1 MTFEEVLPTIV
12 VLGYAL
18 VVGLGLLGSRI
29 RPKTFPVETGDEP
42 AADTGTEREAPATVA
57 APPPDERDQSKCR
70 LAATCTT
77 LAWVLGVAVT
87 VTWLYAAVGIEGII
101 TIVLVLF
108 VIPFAVVFGGMLIGA
123 ARKRRSGGQVDPIWP
138 QLLLGAGGLVFLVV
152 AANLVVNSAAYFF
165 DYGERVALRVTS
177 SFSSNSSRSTV
188 SGTYELGGSEH
199 YADQIWWLGGAL
211 PEPGTVV
218 ELVIGPWWPYPFL
231 TSTLDAA
238 LWMVL
243 AAVLTVP
250 GALLAF
256 SAFRE
261 RSNSS
266 RETTASAN
274 T

>member
-1 MTFEEVLPTIV
+1 MTFEETLPAIV

-18 VVGLGLLGSRI
+18 VVGLGLLGSRV
-29 RPKTFPVETGDEP
+29 RPRTVPVETGDQP
-42 AADTGTEREAPATVA
+42 AAETGDEPETPATVA
-57 APPPDERDQSKCR
+57 PAPDDRDPGRRR

-87 VTWLYAAVGIEGII
+87 ITWLYAAVGIEGII
-101 TIVLVLF
+101 TIVLVLV
-108 VIPFAVVFGGMLIGA
+108 VIPFVVTFGGMLIGA
-123 ARKRRSGGQVDPIWP
+123 ARKRRSGGPVDPIWP
-138 QLLLGAGGLVFLVV
+138 QLLLGGGGLVFLVIAV
-152 AANLVVNSAAYFF
+152 NLVVNSAAYFF
-165 DYGERVALRVTS
+165 DYGERVALRITS
-177 SFSSNSSRSTV
+177 SFSGNSSRNTV

-199 YADQIWWLGGAL
+199 YADQIWWLGGAV

-218 ELVIGPWWPYPFL
+218 NLAIGPWWPYPFL

-238 LWMVL
+238 LWMVI

-250 GALLAF
+250 GALLAVA
-256 SAFRE
+256 AFRA
-261 RSNSS
+261 RSDSS